1 MKKQDLIGKDFR
13 DFEMFKKLTER
24 ITQSIINTSEDFERI
39 NYNNRSFEVLILPF
53 IMGGNLKLI
62 RIVLKDIT
70 NFVHLEQEL
79 LKRNR
84 ELIIINTLSKAFI
97 SSANLDSVVEELLEK
112 VLLITDMNI
121 GWLLLKENDSYKLK
135 TSRGISPEFHKNI
148 EEGALE
154 SLCKDA
160 INMKE
165 PLYIIETSDISK
177 ISILRKEGI
186 IFLTAIPLF
195 SNNNP
200 IGLLFLASRDLK
212 GKDFDFDIAALI
224 SLVGNN
230 FSLILDKLNLF
241 QETKR
246 LSITDSLTGLYN
258 RRYFYKHLEIE
269 IARAKRY
276 RNTFSL
282 MLFDIDNFKKIN
294 DTYGHQAG
302 DEVLQE
308 MSKILI
314 SISRETDIVARY
326 GGEEFII
333 ILPNTSEDEAFSLA
347 NRIKTTVEHNAFSI
361 NSSEKV
367 SLTLSGG
374 ISSYPKNAAD
384 AKSLLYAADTALY
397 SAKAAGK
404 NTILCFE
411 GTIDGKSI

>member
-1 MKKQDLIGKDFR
+1 M
-13 DFEMFKKLTER
+13 E
-24 ITQSIINTSEDFERI
+24 
-39 NYNNRSFEVLILPF
+39 
-53 IMGGNLKLI
+53 GNLKLI
-62 RIVLKDIT
+62 RLVLKDIT
-70 NFVHLEQEL
+70 NFAHLEQEL

-84 ELIIINTLSKAFI
+84 ELIIINTLSKTFI
-97 SSANLDSVVEELLEK
+97 SSANMDSVVEELLEK

-121 GWLLLKENDSYKLK
+121 GWLLLKEDESYKLK
-135 TSRGISPEFHKNI
+135 TGRGISPEFQKSI

-154 SLCKDA
+154 PLCKDA
-160 INMKE
+160 IKMRE
-165 PLYIIETSDISK
+165 PLYIMEISDISK

-186 IFLTAIPLF
+186 IFLTAIPMV

-200 IGLLFLASRDLK
+200 IGLLFLASRDMK

-246 LSITDSLTGLYN
+246 LSITDGLTGLFN

-302 DEVLQE
+302 DEVLHE
-308 MSKILI
+308 MSRILK
-314 SISRETDIVARY
+314 SGSRETDIVARY

-333 ILPNTSEDEAFSLA
+333 ILPNTLEEEAVSLA
-347 NRIKTTVEHNAFSI
+347 NRIKSTVEHNIFSI
-361 NSSEKV
+361 NNSEGV
-367 SLTLSGG
+367 SITLSGG
-374 ISSYPKNAAD
+374 ISSYPRNASD
-384 AKSLLYAADTALY
+384 AKSLLYAADSALY

-404 NTILCFE
+404 NKIICFK
-411 GTIDGKSI
+411 GIIDEKSIQKTQKP